1 MADTHLQVNPDASLV
16 SRKTTLWASGENER
30 KQIITSIF
38 EQKNWTVNS
47 IEHIN
52 GAFWKV
58 ETFCQNISYKIN
70 LYISSVRD
78 EARQN
83 DEFKMQ
89 LGNSY
94 PEADEPG
101 WITLILGIYSIDD
114 GNNPIEYILSAYNR
128 SSFNFATNPSI
139 RGTRTVGLQKA
150 LIMGFYKTDRS
161 ILFRPDFIYY
171 FIENQ
176 DRLYGNYV
184 DSTSASL
191 SSSTTPL
198 STLNPATLTSFHQQ
212 LLSAIRTKPFVLLAG
227 ISGTGKS
234 RIVRELARCCWA
246 DDEEQRNAQE
256 PKNFMMIQV
265 RPNWH
270 DSTELIGYVSRI
282 NGEKYIAGD
291 FIKFVAR
298 AWQDPGRPYFLCL
311 DEMNLA
317 PVEQYFAE
325 YLSIIES
332 RKLKNGK
339 IVTDAI
345 ISPDYKSVDG
355 EKIVKEYYDNLIKEL
370 IVECPDDKKHALYI
384 QFKTDGIS
392 IPQNLIVIGT
402 VNMDE
407 TTYSFSRKVLDRA
420 MTLEMNEVDMW
431 GGLVDDESFNFGNLE
446 KILAD
451 AVSDEKVAYQQDKEL
466 CDKVLEYLE
475 NVNKK
480 LEGTPFKIAYRTRN
494 EFLMYALNRKSLAKD
509 DDNVYVRTIDEMTS
523 MKILSRIEGDFE
535 KTSNV
540 LDAIKKILETKGLT
554 KDNSISL
561 KKIIDME
568 LKLKSG
574 YTSYWA

>member
-1 MADTHLQVNPDASLV
+1 MFEKSIYGQDGYYKLSAKKSGETSINLSNEIANYIKSNSNREQIISFTIYLEDFYKALGYIANKLPLFVSTSKSSSEEMYSDAFFQKTFATINAFFGGESEKLYQVNLLSREDGRFYLNRLEYNGFNVRKFLIAGHSKLIFDKINDKLVLRLV
-16 SRKTTLWASGENER
+16 SGDLSDGEESTT
-30 KQIITSIF
+30 
-38 EQKNWTVNS
+38 
-47 IEHIN
+47 
-52 GAFWKV
+52 
-58 ETFCQNISYKIN
+58 
-70 LYISSVRD
+70 SS
-78 EARQN
+78 
-83 DEFKMQ
+83 
-89 LGNSY
+89 
-94 PEADEPG
+94 
-101 WITLILGIYSIDD
+101 
-114 GNNPIEYILSAYNR
+114 
-128 SSFNFATNPSI
+128 
-139 RGTRTVGLQKA
+139 
-150 LIMGFYKTDRS
+150 
-161 ILFRPDFIYY
+161 
-171 FIENQ
+171 
-176 DRLYGNYV
+176 
-184 DSTSASL
+184 
-191 SSSTTPL
+191 TPL
-198 STLNPATLTSFHQQ
+198 STLNPASLTSFNQQ

-234 RIVRELARCCWA
+234 RIVRELAKACWP

-298 AWQDPGRPYFLCL
+298 AWQDPERPYFLCL

-332 RKLKNGK
+332 RKYNKDKGLMMTDC
-339 IVTDAI
+339 IVRF
-345 ISPDYKSVDG
+345 
-355 EKIVKEYYDNLIKEL
+355 
-370 IVECPDDKKHALYI
+370 DKKSAEEWTDCYKKLYDELFGNCPPESELYVNEHI
-384 QFKTDGIS
+384 VDGIS

-446 KILAD
+446 DILAN
-451 AVSDEKVAYQQDKEL
+451 AVSDEKVAYQQDKDL

-475 NVNKK
+475 NVNSK

-509 DDNVYVRTIDEMTS
+509 GEDVYIKTIDEMTS

-535 KTSNV
+535 KTSRV
-540 LDAIKKILETKGLT
+540 LSDIKKILENQSLAI
-554 KDNSISL
+554 DNSISL
-561 KKIIDME
+561 KKIDEMDR
-568 LKLKSG
+568 KLKSG